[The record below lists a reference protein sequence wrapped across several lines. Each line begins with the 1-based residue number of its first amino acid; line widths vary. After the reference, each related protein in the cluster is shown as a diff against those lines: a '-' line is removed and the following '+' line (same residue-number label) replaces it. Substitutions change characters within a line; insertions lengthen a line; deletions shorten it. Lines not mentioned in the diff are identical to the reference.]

1 MIIKN
6 ILILLLISVSLFSQ
20 NTKNIFDA
28 INNNDLNS
36 VKNIIASG
44 GNVNVVNKDGLTALT
59 VASEKGNIDIVKELI
74 NAGANVNGAS
84 SVGWTPLMGA
94 CFEGNIEVVKELISA
109 GANVNAFGIK
119 YKNTALMQAIRGENP
134 EIVKILVEAGADIN
148 MRNANGETAYDKAME
163 VGLTEVAGL
172 LKSKPNNYN
181 YSTTGFSTI
190 TKVVIM
196 IIIVLIMAIVA
207 TRFLTINNELFI
219 GIWTW
224 APLIFSIIYI
234 ITPIDFINGVFEDIV
249 FLLWSIANCIQYL
262 TYNNANDVFDD
273 IVWKATEIIKWL
285 VLSIGLFI
293 ALTGGGIFIKTF
305 FILGLILGIAI
316 LIIMALICVL
326 SSAAAGAVEV
336 ARVSYEVAKPIVK
349 ETVKFVVNIIR
360 ATLET
365 IADYFRDKY
374 PEATHLEI
382 NKITHNIESGN
393 YNKISIGIYDNN
405 DSLLENESITCESI
419 DSSIKEGQIIYI

>member
-20 NTKNIFDA
+20 NNKNIFDA

-163 VGLTEVAGL
+163 VGLPEVAGL

-262 TYNNANDVFDD
+262 TYNNANEFDD
-273 IVWKATEIIKWL
+273 IVWKAIEIIKWL
-285 VLSIGLFI
+285 VLGIGLFI

-336 ARVSYEVAKPIVK
+336 AKPIVK
-349 ETVKFVVNIIR
+349 FAVNIVI

-365 IADYFRDKY
+365 IANYFRDKY
-374 PEATHLEI
+374 PEA
-382 NKITHNIESGN
+382 NKLKISKIIKHYGESGN
-393 YNKISIGIYDNN
+393 YNEVSAGLYDNN
-405 DSLLENESITCESI
+405 DDLLENESITCESI
-419 DSSIKEGQIIYI
+419 DSNIKEGQIIYI